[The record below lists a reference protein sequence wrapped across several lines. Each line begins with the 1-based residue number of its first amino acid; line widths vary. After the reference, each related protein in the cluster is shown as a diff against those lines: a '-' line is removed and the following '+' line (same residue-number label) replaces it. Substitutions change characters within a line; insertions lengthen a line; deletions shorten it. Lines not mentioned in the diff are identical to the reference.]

1 MASPRRFPPPAA
13 AVFDLVDARSLDG
26 LIVWSSVLNWFIEPA
41 EMLRFCT
48 RYGLPTITAEVSIE
62 GFPSVSIDD
71 YGGMHAAVSH
81 LIEVHGYRRIAFQ
94 RGGDQHAGMHERYR
108 GYVDALAEHGLALDP
123 NLVTPP
129 TTWDGRQDMKVLLD
143 ERGLRPHV
151 DFEALVCSADGLL
164 RGVHVLFA
172 EREIRIPGDVAVV
185 GFDNT
190 FEMGIFTPPY
200 TSVDPQFYDVGRRAV
215 ELLLALLRGEDVPE
229 RVTVPARLAIRQ
241 SCGCLA
247 HLAPGIAAS
256 PARRAGSVPQA
267 VEESVP
273 AIFAARREEILVDL
287 AHRLG
292 DGGDDAARVLDAF
305 CAGVDR
311 ATATIFLEQ
320 LDQAL
325 RHAQTASEVVA
336 WYAALTVLRS

>member
-81 LIEVHGYRRIAFQ
+81 LIEVHGYQRIAFQ
-94 RGGDQHAGMHERYR
+94 RGGDRHAGMHKRYR

-129 TTWDGRQDMKVLLD
+129 TTFDGRQDMKVLLD

-151 DFEALVCSADGLL
+151 DFEALVCGADGLL
-164 RGVHVLFA
+164 RGVHALFA

-190 FEMGIFTPPY
+190 FEIGIFTPPY

-215 ELLLALLRGEDVPE
+215 ELLIAMLCGKDVPD
-229 RVTVPARLAIRQ
+229 RVPVPAKLVVRQ
-241 SCGCLA
+241 SCGCPDRVAHSAAIGVTRRLESARQKQPAVAESLA
-247 HLAPGIAAS
+247 DHFSANHKEILAGLT
-256 PARRAGSVPQA
+256 QA
-267 VEESVP
+267 VGGASED
-273 AIFAARREEILVDL
+273 ATGL
-287 AHRLG
+287 LG
-292 DGGDDAARVLDAF
+292 AF
-305 CAGVDR
+305 CAAVDR
-311 ATATIFLEQ
+311 A
-320 LDQAL
+320 
-325 RHAQTASEVVA
+325 
-336 WYAALTVLRS
+336 AAP